1 MRIFMTEQLGF
12 FLKQASQ
19 LPVVSVMCTVREEQA
34 AARGRAG
41 GMAMWF
47 WMVGLACLKRT
58 ASYQVG
64 GGGEEMG
71 EAMVAARLLAEA
83 AGVLLCTR
91 SQRSVQ
97 CSK

>member
-1 MRIFMTEQLGF
+1 M
-12 FLKQASQ
+12 
-19 LPVVSVMCTVREEQA
+19 SVMCTVRAEQA
-34 AARGRAG
+34 AARGKAG
-41 GMAMWF
+41 GMAVWR

-58 ASYQVG
+58 ASYEVG